1 MGAGMAAN
9 LHRAGYL
16 ASAWNRTPDRGR
28 LFAEDHGVSLATNPA
43 ALAEAC
49 DLIITC
55 VSADQDLFEVADAFL
70 PGLRQGAIVVA
81 HGLIRHA

>member
-1 MGAGMAAN
+1 MPMKTGVIGLGAMGAGMAAN

-16 ASAWNRTPDRGR
+16 TSAWNRTPERGR
-28 LFAEDHGVSLATNPA
+28 LFAEDHDVSLAPNPA

-55 VSADQDLFEVADAFL
+55 VSADRDLFQTEKPLV
-70 PGLRQGAIVVA
+70 
-81 HGLIRHA
+81 